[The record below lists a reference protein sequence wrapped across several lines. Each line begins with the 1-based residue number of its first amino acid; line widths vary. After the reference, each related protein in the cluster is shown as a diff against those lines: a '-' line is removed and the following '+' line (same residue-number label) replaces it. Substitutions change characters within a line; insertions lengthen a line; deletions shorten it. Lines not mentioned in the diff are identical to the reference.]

1 MARDRMVKEL
11 AATCRFI
18 RANDWRTIRNAFLR
32 RDTHPFLQFVKY
44 GIAGVAAALAHNGLV
59 LVLTL
64 SLLPAG
70 KGMLIDGQV
79 LDEMTR
85 NRHLLLANTFA
96 WPLGTVVAYLMNTAF
111 VFTPGRHSKLI
122 EAGLFAFVGAL
133 GFFPGLLVVDWLA
146 GRLGLPSTLAQ
157 LGFIL
162 TSVAVNFLCRK
173 FLIFKR

>member
-1 MARDRMVKEL
+1 MVKEL

-18 RANDWRTIRNAFLR
+18 RANDWRTIRDAFLR
-32 RDTHPFLQFVKY
+32 RDAHPFLQFVKY
-44 GIAGVAAALAHNGLV
+44 GLAGVVAALAHNGLV

-64 SLLPAG
+64 TVLPAG

-79 LDEMTR
+79 LDEVVR
-85 NRHLLLANTFA
+85 NRHLLWANTLA
-96 WPLGTVVAYLMNTAF
+96 WPVGTVVAYVMNTTF
-111 VFTPGRHSKLI
+111 VFTPGRHSKLV
-122 EAGLFAFVGAL
+122 EAGLFALVGAL

-146 GRLGLPSTLAQ
+146 GHLGLPSTVAQ

-173 FLIFKR
+173 FLIFKK